1 MQQSEYSAILDL
13 LSRYFDGLYRLDTN
27 TLAEVFS
34 ASAHYATIASG
45 ALLTLTMDEYFPRL
59 EKRDPPEKEGAPYKS
74 RVVSIRFAGENT
86 ALAEVQATLFGHD
99 YTDLLS
105 LLRIDGHW
113 RIQAKVFEGV
123 PTNN

>member
-1 MQQSEYSAILDL
+1 MQQNEYSAILDL
-13 LSRYFDGLYRLDTN
+13 LSRYYDGLYKLDTN
-27 TLAEVFS
+27 TLADAFS
-34 ASAHYATIASG
+34 PSAHYATVANG
-45 ALLTLTMDEYFPRL
+45 ALLTLAIDEYLPRL
-59 EKRDPPEKEGAPYKS
+59 EQRTSPEEEGAPYES

-99 YTDLLS
+99 YTDFLS
-105 LLRIDGHW
+105 LLRIDARW